1 MKKIIMFLFVLVLAA
16 CSNEASVMTLTDPS
30 PDQELHS
37 SEAGLSLSLA
47 EDTYDKS
54 PSLIETT
61 IKNESQQNY
70 GFGEYYHIEV
80 NKNGKWYIV
89 THSDAVFLRN
99 KQFNDSGQ
107 LLLAGSEMQLTFF
120 LDQLGVIL
128 VPGEYR
134 LVKTF
139 LSQNEPFFEIAV
151 ASPFTVE

>member
-1 MKKIIMFLFVLVLAA
+1 MKKISMFLFVLVLAA
-16 CSNEASVMTLTDPS
+16 CSNEASVTTLTDPS

-37 SEAGLSLSLA
+37 SEAGLSLSLI
-47 EDTYDKS
+47 EDIYDKS

-89 THSDAVFLRN
+89 THSDAVFLKN
-99 KQFNDSGQ
+99 QQFNDSGQ
-107 LLLAGSEMQLTFF
+107 LLAAGSEVQLTFF
-120 LDQLGVIL
+120 LNQLGVTL

-151 ASPFTVE
+151 ASPFTVK